1 MTVHHL
7 VILQAILPYFSPLL
21 YCQTPSGK
29 SVAAPPSFLTT
40 CLAKSTSVLCCLR
53 VPGQQ
58 PSGVGPLG
66 QQPSGVGA
74 LCQQP
79 SGVDSLGQQPSG
91 VDALGR
97 QPSDIDALSQQPS
110 DVDSLGQQ
118 PSGVDTLG
126 RQPSGVGALIHPHLT
141 HFPWVLAHSWTMVTA
156 APQDTGK
163 PNQSGV
169 IYCNLGSPSR
179 VG

>member
-29 SVAAPPSFLTT
+29 SVAAPPSSLTT

-79 SGVDSLGQQPSG
+79 SG
-91 VDALGR
+91 
-97 QPSDIDALSQQPS
+97 
-110 DVDSLGQQ
+110 VDSLGQQ